1 MRISDLAKKGQRLRT
16 VQYNC
21 ESKAKQAEIEQEI
34 DMIKIRT
41 MLLVREYKEIDR
53 SSIDGQ
59 IKCAFVVFK
68 SMEGCERLIQAYQ
81 NR

>member
-1 MRISDLAKKGQRLRT
+1 
-16 VQYNC
+16 
-21 ESKAKQAEIEQEI
+21 
-34 DMIKIRT
+34 MIKIKT

-81 NR
+81 NRQLKRILARFFPCCRDVRKYE